1 MPMFITSN
9 YIFSS
14 IENEIPVNFR
24 PQIKPET
31 EQSEFKLFFAD
42 LLPQQVPKV
51 PVETDK
57 LTEQE
62 NTGQNLER
70 QGK

>member
-1 MPMFITSN
+1 MLITSN
-9 YIFSS
+9 YIFSP

-42 LLPQQVPKV
+42 LLPQQVPKIQ
-51 PVETDK
+51 VETDK